1 MQSQQD
7 KPKNHRGWWWKIL
20 LCALLLLLI
29 GLAIAIR
36 NINSI
41 MHTRINQALTHY
53 LAAGGS
59 LDAFNIRL
67 LAGRVQLTG
76 LTINAPQEPTATPL
90 LSVDELRLHI
100 NPRSLLEG
108 EIVVEQITLEGGSL
122 VLVRDEQGRFSP
134 TQLLRPARQK
144 NSSEPADIDKEKPS
158 SLPAVH
164 LQSIH
169 IKDLAVQLVDRRVSE
184 QWSASLTLDLSIDD
198 LQPLELLKPDGRAGA
213 VDLSLSAI
221 EVDQPPGFG
230 QEPMLTVEKVQLT
243 SPGLDRNAPRLSIG
257 KLLLSDLAAT
267 LVRNAKGETNLQ
279 RLLAAWKPAVSGET
293 GPASGNPPAAAGG
306 MAMFTFDDIRLSS
319 MALQV
324 VDVIGGQ
331 RWRAGWEKMD
341 ITATNVSVGDLARRE
356 IKADAF
362 RLHLQGAEVDPPPG
376 SELEKLAR
384 LEELTLAAKAVDL
397 ASPEIVVDQLLMA
410 GLNAS
415 IQIDAKGVSN
425 LQKLKPGLRGGG
437 RSAINHASLPKAVN
451 RSPTAEKALPVIR
464 LDQVRLEN
472 AALDYRRSTLEGT
485 AYVFPLDKIQLAAT
499 GLRIFDH
506 QTTADPASLSISYA
520 IRQPGTLPDA
530 QYGALATVGPLGG
543 SVPRVNAQ
551 ICYTGV
557 KLDTLGSLVS
567 PATRSTLGAE
577 GFDASLA
584 LALDKKSINLYG
596 TVLSDAGISYDA
608 IHVQG
613 PLNSPKVEMGPV
625 FAGVFSH
632 VSGGVF
638 NLGKGGLDAGI
649 SVVESGVDVA
659 AKAGSGT
666 WEIGKNIGSNL
677 LKIGTGL
684 IAMDHG
690 QIEKGLLGTTTGT
703 LGLTVKSVADTGKAA
718 GGGLTKSVSRLSGDD
733 GAMRAWDQ
741 GIATRHRAAMQQART
756 ALAKMPYPPV
766 TE

>member
-1 MQSQQD
+1 
-7 KPKNHRGWWWKIL
+7 
-20 LCALLLLLI
+20 
-29 GLAIAIR
+29 
-36 NINSI
+36 
-41 MHTRINQALTHY
+41 
-53 LAAGGS
+53 
-59 LDAFNIRL
+59 
-67 LAGRVQLTG
+67 
-76 LTINAPQEPTATPL
+76 
-90 LSVDELRLHI
+90 
-100 NPRSLLEG
+100 
-108 EIVVEQITLEGGSL
+108 
-122 VLVRDEQGRFSP
+122 
-134 TQLLRPARQK
+134 
-144 NSSEPADIDKEKPS
+144 
-158 SLPAVH
+158 
-164 LQSIH
+164 
-169 IKDLAVQLVDRRVSE
+169 
-184 QWSASLTLDLSIDD
+184 
-198 LQPLELLKPDGRAGA
+198 
-213 VDLSLSAI
+213 
-221 EVDQPPGFG
+221 
-230 QEPMLTVEKVQLT
+230 MLT
-243 SPGLDRNAPRLSIG
+243 
-257 KLLLSDLAAT
+257 
-267 LVRNAKGETNLQ
+267 
-279 RLLAAWKPAVSGET
+279 
-293 GPASGNPPAAAGG
+293 
-306 MAMFTFDDIRLSS
+306 FDNIQLSS

-324 VDVIGGQ
+324 VDHMDGNP
-331 RWRAGWEKMD
+331 WRAGFD
-341 ITATNVSVGDLARRE
+341 GLDVNATGVSVGDLSRRE
-356 IKADAF
+356 
-362 RLHLQGAEVDPPPG
+362 LMVGALALDLRGATVDQPPG
-376 SELEKLAR
+376 LDQGKLAR
-384 LEELTLAAKAVDL
+384 LEKLVIQAKSLDL
-397 ASPEIVVDQLLMA
+397 ASPELVVDDLRML
-410 GLNAS
+410 GLNAAVR
-415 IQIDAKGVSN
+415 IDATGGSN
-425 LQKLKPGLRGGG
+425 LQQLKTALTNRPRAAGKRKPHEISEVS
-437 RSAINHASLPKAVN
+437 RSAAD
-451 RSPTAEKALPVIR
+451 RALPVIR
-464 LDQVRLEN
+464 LDRVHLEN
-472 AALDYRRSTLEGT
+472 GALDYRRSTLEGT

-499 GLRIFDH
+499 GLRMFDH
-506 QTTADPASLSISYA
+506 QATADPASLSISYA
-520 IRQPGTLPDA
+520 LIQPGTLPDA

-690 QIEKGLLGTTTGT
+690 QMEKGLLGTTTGT